1 MKDSTIGLLANGIGL
16 IASLILA
23 IVSMTKGDEITLIL
37 FSITTLILATLLTT
51 WKD

>member
-1 MKDSTIGLLANGIGL
+1 MILL

-23 IVSMTKGDEITLIL
+23 IVSMTKSDEITLIL